1 MVYSDIVLRDF
12 LFLFCC
18 NSYTEKNNLQVF
30 IIEKDMQMHFY
41 SGKILLI
48 ERDFVK
54 TEKVLNELSKEKI
67 DDNLIYQVTTLH

>member
-1 MVYSDIVLRDF
+1 
-12 LFLFCC
+12 
-18 NSYTEKNNLQVF
+18 
-30 IIEKDMQMHFY
+30 MQMHFY